1 MKITKEDA
9 HRLIT
14 ELPKYYEEV
23 KVEELIN
30 KNGKVLRIP
39 AIMVKDVVLGMIEV
53 NKKLTVA
60 FVDPK
65 NSRLS
70 ILLMDE
76 AGTKKAITFWYRY
89 VKTRRKSLA
98 ELSLYTDVNNL
109 LEERSKIDI
118 HKLVEDLNVLNKNLD
133 KLTIDFEPVDVTYLS
148 EKANMRINEEVKK
161 ASNNKYEVIVEEDAS
176 GRVLSYI
183 SPINDERGLFI
194 LNMVYSEDVRDLLKI
209 ISLTDS
215 LQKEFA
221 RLIYNNDTKVTVD
234 YIMSVEPTRANI
246 FHQTVLKSI
255 TALDK
260 IRERYEKDIKDCTS
274 VILKIRADYEVE
286 PESEFKDY

>member
-14 ELPKYYEEV
+14 DLPKYYEEL

-30 KNGKVLRIP
+30 KNGKVVRIP
-39 AIMVKDVVLGMIEV
+39 TIKVKEVVLGMIEV
-53 NKKLTVA
+53 SKNVTIA
-60 FVDPK
+60 FVAPTD
-65 NSRLS
+65 NRLK
-70 ILLMDE
+70 ILLMDQD
-76 AGTKKAITFWYRY
+76 ATKKAIEFWYSY

-98 ELSLYTDVNNL
+98 ELSIYMDVNKI

-118 HKLVEDLNVLNKNLD
+118 HKIVEDLNVLNKKLD

-183 SPINDERGLFI
+183 SPINDERGVFI

-215 LQKEFA
+215 LQKEFS

-246 FHQTVLKSI
+246 FHQTLLKSI

-260 IRERYEKDIKDCTS
+260 IRERYEKDIKECTD
-274 VILKIRADYEVE
+274 VILKIRAEYEVD
-286 PESEFKDY
+286 PEF

>member
-1 MKITKEDA
+1 MRITKEDA

-14 ELPKYYEEV
+14 DLPKYYEV
-23 KVEELIN
+23 LKEEDLVN
-30 KNGKVLRIP
+30 KNGKLLRIP
-39 AIMVKDVVLGMIEV
+39 AIEVKEVVLGMIEV
-53 NKKLTVA
+53 NKKVTVA
-60 FVDPK
+60 FVSPK
-65 NSRLS
+65 DNRLK
-70 ILLMDE
+70 ILLMDQD
-76 AGTKKAITFWYRY
+76 ATKKAIEFWYSY

-98 ELSLYTDVNNL
+98 ELSIYMDVNKI

-118 HKLVEDLNVLNKNLD
+118 HKIVEDLNVLNKKLD

-183 SPINDERGLFI
+183 SPINDERGVFI

-215 LQKEFA
+215 LQKEFS

-246 FHQTVLKSI
+246 FHQTLLKSI

-260 IRERYEKDIKDCTS
+260 IRERYEKDIKECTD
-274 VILKIRADYEVE
+274 VILKIRAEYEVD
-286 PESEFKDY
+286 PEF